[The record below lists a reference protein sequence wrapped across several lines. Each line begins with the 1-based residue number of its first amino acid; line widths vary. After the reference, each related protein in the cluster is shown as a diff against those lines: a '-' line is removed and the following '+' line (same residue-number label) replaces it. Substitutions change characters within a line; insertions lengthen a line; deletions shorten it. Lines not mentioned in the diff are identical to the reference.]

1 MSNKASVSSNGRM
14 ESKFRKLGLKLDHL
28 IVKTRRAEADA
39 RVKYARRLKTL
50 KARQEQARMVL
61 AKLRRRGSAAGGPL
75 KTGVQRAWSELSAAL
90 REAAKRYRET
100 S

>member
-1 MSNKASVSSNGRM
+1 MANKASTSSNGRI
-14 ESKFRKLGLKLDHL
+14 EGKFRKLGLKLDRL
-28 IVKTRRAEADA
+28 IVKTQRAEADA
-39 RVKYARRLKTL
+39 RVKYARQLKTL
-50 KARQEQARMVL
+50 KAKQQQARTVL

-75 KTGVQRAWSELSAAL
+75 KTGFHKAWSELSAAV